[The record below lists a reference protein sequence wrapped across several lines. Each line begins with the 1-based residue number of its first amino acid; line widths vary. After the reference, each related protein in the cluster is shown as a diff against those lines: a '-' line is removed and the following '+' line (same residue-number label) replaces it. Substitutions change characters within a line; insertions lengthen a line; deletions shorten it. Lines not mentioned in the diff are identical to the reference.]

1 MMGLA
6 PRTFWAMSVK
16 EWAAAVDGFV
26 EFNGSAA
33 ARDGVSRDDFEAM
46 KRRFPD

>member
-6 PRTFWAMSVK
+6 PQVFWAMSVK

-33 ARDGVSRDDFEAM
+33 ARTGVSREEFEAL